1 MKLEI
6 VDLIRWAE
14 SATHH
19 QILAQS
25 HSLSMAAGIL
35 TFTIAVLFPMLLA
48 YGNHLL
54 TVVAILVPSVSYYFS
69 LRSWCHN
76 QAAPVR

>member
-6 VDLIRWAE
+6 IDLIHWAE
-14 SATHH
+14 SVDQH
-19 QILAQS
+19 QTLVQS
-25 HSLSMAAGIL
+25 HSLNMASGVL
-35 TFTIAVLFPMLLA
+35 TLVIIVLVPMLLA

-54 TVVAILVPSVSYYFS
+54 TVIATLVPCVSYYFS

-76 QAAPVR
+76 QAATVR